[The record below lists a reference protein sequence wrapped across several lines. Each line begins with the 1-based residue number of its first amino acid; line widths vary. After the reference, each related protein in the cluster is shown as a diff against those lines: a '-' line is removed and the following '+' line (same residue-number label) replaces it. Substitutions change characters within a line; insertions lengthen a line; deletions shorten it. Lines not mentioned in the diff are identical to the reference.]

1 VPRLDRCGEG
11 GRVEIE
17 LNLLQPSGSLG
28 PCSASAVNSRQLLAF
43 DSTVPTAHL
52 AAYEQETS

>member
-1 VPRLDRCGEG
+1 
-11 GRVEIE
+11 VEIE